1 VLNFSHT
8 YTLSHFH
15 LLLPLFFFSKF
26 GILVNLTLTEVSVSK
41 SEILK
46 QVATHRQAVQDEDIV
61 NEQDEDIVNVQD
73 EDAPHS
79 DEND

>member
-1 VLNFSHT
+1 
-8 YTLSHFH
+8 
-15 LLLPLFFFSKF
+15 
-26 GILVNLTLTEVSVSK
+26 VNLTLTEVSVSK